1 MQDALDEAT
10 DSWGVKVIIMI
21 FHNCR
26 QITMDGRMFL
36 LLLIRVMM
44 KNEYADMWKTW
55 DDAAIELSW
64 KEGDWN
70 LNLNMGRIQTSLS
83 VIKHIFPTFL
93 GILFSPFYLLD
104 FLTMRNLV
112 N

>member
-44 KNEYADMWKTW
+44 KNEYVDM
-55 DDAAIELSW
+55 
-64 KEGDWN
+64 
-70 LNLNMGRIQTSLS
+70 
-83 VIKHIFPTFL
+83 
-93 GILFSPFYLLD
+93 
-104 FLTMRNLV
+104 
-112 N
+112 